1 MKYAMIVCVIM
12 ACVLGFCG
20 MICFITGRV
29 QLGTGFW
36 VLFIVFIL
44 LRREASDLSK

>member
-1 MKYAMIVCVIM
+1 MKYAIIVCAIM
-12 ACVLGFCG
+12 ACFLGFCG
-20 MICFITGRV
+20 MICSITGRL

-36 VLFIVFIL
+36 VLCTVFIL